1 MNHSW
6 VKIKKS
12 ISYLSLFCILSV
24 LVSGCSRQS
33 AGNLREMVSGGT
45 SSGSSVSGEAVRSDG
60 TGESGE
66 KKDSADIPLEEH
78 QFCSSNCLYMADTDN
93 QQLIQYCVKTNQE
106 KTYEIK
112 GILGLLLVEKD
123 RIYYTKSFWDGEND
137 EEEPEDLY
145 RVCSIPIDSGK
156 DGLEEPLV
164 EREERLF
171 GEPGIDSN
179 YDYFYPVMDK
189 ESFYYMP
196 YDSEQLIRYDRRTK
210 QKETVPVVPYFF
222 GNLYPMPSGRVCFF
236 QRNSVNVWNRKTGD
250 MKNIELPKNDDYES
264 ESDFTFDEEYI
275 YFSSYQTGVPEGPDI
290 KRVNISSKEEE
301 TFVTGR
307 EIADIISEKAGIKIS
322 SLKRCEA
329 DLEVVGERLYL
340 TLSLEWIE
348 GTCYKIQ
355 DVIVSRGLNAEDK
368 LQYEEELTE
377 CIHKYGKTKRGEPK
391 KFDNFTFGSRAKEE
405 RGIKEICYNMS
416 FFSAIE
422 EEKAYLNPNT
432 EEFFNGE
439 KYILFNRKT
448 GNCKQVKKGMPEYYE
463 FYYDRV
469 WEEDYNN

>member
-1 MNHSW
+1 MKNILA
-6 VKIKKS
+6 KMKKT

-33 AGNLREMVSGGT
+33 AGNQREMASGGT
-45 SSGSSVSGEAVRSDG
+45 TSGSSVSGEAARSDG
-60 TGESGE
+60 TEESGE
-66 KKDSADIPLEEH
+66 RKDSADIPLEEH
-78 QFCSSNCLYMADTDN
+78 PFCSANCLYMADTDN

-106 KTYEIK
+106 KTYEVK
-112 GILGLLLVEKD
+112 GILGLLLVEED
-123 RIYYTKSFWDGEND
+123 RIYYTKSFWNGEND

-145 RVCSIPIDSGK
+145 RVCSIPVVSKK

-171 GEPGIDSN
+171 GEPDIGSD
-179 YDYFYPVMDK
+179 YDYFYPVMDND
-189 ESFYYMP
+189 SLYYMP
-196 YDSEQLIRYDRRTK
+196 YDSDQLIRYDRHTK

-222 GNLYPMPSGRVCFF
+222 GSLYPMRSERVCFF
-236 QRNSVNVWNRKTGD
+236 QKNSINVWNRKTD
-250 MKNIELPKNDDYES
+250 EMTNIDLPKNDDYEI
-264 ESDFTFDEEYI
+264 DFTFDEEYI
-275 YFSSYQTGVPEGPDI
+275 YFSSYQAGVPEKPDI

-307 EIADIISEKAGIKIS
+307 EIADIISEKAGIKVS

-340 TLSLEWIE
+340 ILSLEWIE

-355 DVIVSRGLNAEDK
+355 DVIVSRGLKAEDK

-377 CIHKYGKTKRGEPK
+377 CIRKYGKTKRGEPK
-391 KFDNFTFGSRAKEE
+391 KFNNFTFGSRAQEE

-432 EEFFNGE
+432 EEFFDGE
-439 KYILFNRKT
+439 KYILLNRKT
-448 GNCKQVKKGMPEYYE
+448 GKCKQVKKGMPEYYE

-469 WEEDYNN
+469 WEEDYNF